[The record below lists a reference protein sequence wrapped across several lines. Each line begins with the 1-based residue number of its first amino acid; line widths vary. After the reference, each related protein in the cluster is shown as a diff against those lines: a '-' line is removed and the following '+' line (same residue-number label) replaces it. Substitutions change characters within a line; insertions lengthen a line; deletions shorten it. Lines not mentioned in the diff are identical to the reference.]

1 MFALFE
7 ICLEWYRL
15 DVTIKI
21 LLNGLM
27 KSRILFSRLQS
38 LNSLSI
44 FSISNAFINYFF
56 KWINSLWCKQI
67 STKEYIYMYLLV
79 DDTCKWVL
87 VYRCGMF
94 LFKFPQKI
102 PFKIHIT
109 AILYYVFKQHTISVN
124 EETWWVFTHLLK
136 NCVRTN
142 TWTSTFQWV
151 QW

>member
-21 LLNGLM
+21 
-27 KSRILFSRLQS
+27 KTSSIVKLFV
-38 LNSLSI
+38 N

-56 KWINSLWCKQI
+56 KWIKSLWCKQI
-67 STKEYIYMYLLV
+67 SSKEYIYMNLLV

-87 VYRCGMF
+87 VYRCRMF

-109 AILYYVFKQHTISVN
+109 AILYYVFEQHTISVN

-142 TWTSTFQWV
+142 AWTSTFQWV